1 MNIHIDSLK
10 TFVSGLGDDLERE
23 AFAAQCGTTF
33 GHLRQIY
40 YGNRTCDAGLAIEIE
55 KNTNQAV
62 KCDELRPDID
72 FDYIRNS
79 SNKSEELEHG

>member
-1 MNIHIDSLK
+1 MSIHIDSLK
-10 TFVSGLGDDLERE
+10 KYVGGLRDDAERE
-23 AFAAQCGTTF
+23 DFAALCGTTF

-62 KCDELRPDID
+62 MCEELRADID
-72 FDYIRNS
+72 FGYLRNAS
-79 SNKSEELEHG
+79 QVLEEVEHG